1 MNRVEIPEDVRDKP
15 DRNLA
20 IHVFFSMMG
29 DSAGAGFALAAW
41 IAVAGVSEDFFLKKL
56 NIGNEGALRGKG
68 VAATIGDC
76 AKFDAYSS
84 RAKTMKIC
92 RAYQVL
98 ASVLLMLSIPMPL
111 LAATTAQEFRL
122 SNGLRLIVQEDRRA
136 PTVVNMVW
144 YRVGAM
150 DEQNGTTG
158 VAHVLEHMMFKGT
171 KKLKP
176 GEFSA
181 KVAALG
187 GRENAFTSKD
197 YTGYYQQ
204 VEKSR
209 LEQVMALEADRMQ
222 NLTMS
227 KEEFS
232 KEIRVV
238 MEERRLRTDDQPLS
252 LLFEALNA
260 TAYVAHPYKNP
271 VVGWMNDLQNMTAAD
286 ALGWYERWYAPNNA
300 TMVIAG
306 DVDAKQV
313 RELAEKYFA
322 KIPAKTLPNSKPQ
335 QEPVQTG
342 IKRIVVKAPAENAFL
357 VMAYKMPKLL
367 DVEKD
372 DDVHALDVMAAVLD
386 GYDNARLPARLV
398 RTERIANSVDAGF
411 EPVARGPVMF
421 TLSGVPAQGVSV
433 EQLEQALRKE
443 IARIATEGV
452 SASELKRV
460 KAQLIASQVY
470 KRDSVFGQAMEIG
483 AMEMAGLSFR
493 QLDRIIE
500 KVSAVTPEQ
509 VQAVAQKYFG
519 DDQLTVATLQPLPIS
534 AQAERKP
541 AVNGLRH

>member
-1 MNRVEIPEDVRDKP
+1 MKNRRV
-15 DRNLA
+15 
-20 IHVFFSMMG
+20 
-29 DSAGAGFALAAW
+29 
-41 IAVAGVSEDFFLKKL
+41 
-56 NIGNEGALRGKG
+56 
-68 VAATIGDC
+68 
-76 AKFDAYSS
+76 
-84 RAKTMKIC
+84 
-92 RAYQVL
+92 YQVL
-98 ASVLLMLSIPMPL
+98 ISFLVALFMPTLSVAEI
-111 LAATTAQEFRL
+111 AAQEFRL
-122 SNGLRLIVQEDRRA
+122 SNGMRIIIQEDKRA
-136 PTVVNMVW
+136 PTVVHMVW
-144 YRVGAM
+144 YRVGSM

-187 GRENAFTSKD
+187 GRENAFTGKD
-197 YTGYYQQ
+197 YTAYYQQ

-222 NLTMS
+222 NLTMD
-227 KEEFS
+227 KEEFG

-286 ALGWYERWYAPNNA
+286 ALGWYQRWYAPNNA

-306 DVDAKQV
+306 DVDTKRV
-313 RELAEKYFA
+313 RELAEKYYA
-322 KIPAKTLPNSKPQ
+322 GIPAKTLPKSKPQ
-335 QEPVQTG
+335 QEPAQTG
-342 IKRIVVKAPAENAFL
+342 IKRLVVKAPAENPFL

-367 DVEKD
+367 DVDKD
-372 DDVHALDVMAAVLD
+372 DDVHALDVLAAVLD

-398 RTERIANSVDAGF
+398 RTERIANSVDAGY

-421 TLSGVPAQGVSV
+421 TLSGVPAQGISV
-433 EQLEQALRKE
+433 DQLEQALRAE
-443 IARIATEGV
+443 ITRIATDGV
-452 SASELKRV
+452 SAAELKRV
-460 KAQLIASQVY
+460 KTQLIASQVY

-483 AMEMAGLSFR
+483 GMEMAGISFR
-493 QLDRIIE
+493 QMDRIIE
-500 KVSAVTPEQ
+500 KLSAVTPEQ
-509 VQAVAQKYFG
+509 VQAVAQKYFV
-519 DDQLTVATLQPLPIS
+519 DDQLTVATLQPLPVS

-541 AVNGLRH
+541 APTGLRH

>member
-1 MNRVEIPEDVRDKP
+1 MKNRCV
-15 DRNLA
+15 
-20 IHVFFSMMG
+20 
-29 DSAGAGFALAAW
+29 
-41 IAVAGVSEDFFLKKL
+41 
-56 NIGNEGALRGKG
+56 
-68 VAATIGDC
+68 
-76 AKFDAYSS
+76 
-84 RAKTMKIC
+84 
-92 RAYQVL
+92 YQVL
-98 ASVLLMLSIPMPL
+98 ISFLVALFMPTLSVAEI
-111 LAATTAQEFRL
+111 ATQEFKL
-122 SNGLRLIVQEDRRA
+122 SNGMRVIIQEDKRA
-136 PTVVNMVW
+136 PTVVHMVW
-144 YRVGAM
+144 YRVGSM

-187 GRENAFTSKD
+187 GRENAFTGKD
-197 YTGYYQQ
+197 YTAYYQQ

-222 NLTMS
+222 NLTMD
-227 KEEFS
+227 KEEFG

-286 ALGWYERWYAPNNA
+286 ALGWYQRWYAPNNA

-306 DVDAKQV
+306 DVDAKRV
-313 RELAEKYFA
+313 RELAEKYYA
-322 KIPAKTLPNSKPQ
+322 GIPAKTLPKSKPQ
-335 QEPVQTG
+335 QEPAQTG
-342 IKRIVVKAPAENAFL
+342 IKRLVVKAPAENPFL

-367 DVEKD
+367 DVDKD
-372 DDVHALDVMAAVLD
+372 DDVHALDVLAAVLD

-398 RTERIANSVDAGF
+398 RIERIANSVDAGY

-421 TLSGVPAQGVSV
+421 TLSGVPAQGISV
-433 EQLEQALRKE
+433 DQLEQALRAE
-443 IARIATEGV
+443 ITRIATDGV
-452 SASELKRV
+452 SAAELKRV
-460 KAQLIASQVY
+460 KTQLIASQVY

-483 AMEMAGLSFR
+483 GMEMAGISFR
-493 QLDRIIE
+493 QMDRIIE
-500 KVSAVTPEQ
+500 KLSAVTPEQ
-509 VQAVAQKYFG
+509 VQAVAQKYFV
-519 DDQLTVATLQPLPIS
+519 DDQLTVATLQPLPVS

-541 AVNGLRH
+541 APTGLRH